1 MLLKKNNFTVNIAL
15 LEPNSTIIVGLS
27 GGPDS
32 VCLLHYLATHKD

>member
-1 MLLKKNNFTVNIAL
+1 MLLLTFNTSL
-15 LEPNSTIIVGLS
+15 LQPNSTIIVGLS